1 MAAKSSTDKRI
12 LSVLRASVTGF
23 MRDDGLRLSA
33 ALAYYAAFSIAPL
46 ILIVLSIAGGVF
58 GDEAVRGALYDEL
71 RRSLGS
77 SGATIVEDMVAHAR
91 RPGTSMLMSLVGVAA
106 LLFGAAGLFGQ
117 LKSALNSIWNV
128 GEPASSGLVGMLKDR
143 FLSFTMVLGTGFLLL
158 VSMLFSMVL
167 QMLSKRAGEIASIPP
182 PVWAA
187 IGGVVSFVLIGLLF
201 AAIFK
206 VLPDARIRWG
216 EVWAGAAFTSG
227 LFLAGKSLLAW
238 YLGREAT
245 VSSYGSAGAFI
256 VVLMW
261 LYYSSAILLFGAEF
275 TQKNAKAMGHEITA
289 KPQKEP

>member
-1 MAAKSSTDKRI
+1 MP
-12 LSVLRASVTGF
+12 LLRASVTGF
-23 MRDDGLRLSA
+23 MQDEGLRLSA

-77 SGATIVEDMVAHAR
+77 SGAAIVEDMVAHAR
-91 RPGTSMLMSLVGVAA
+91 KPGTSVLMSLVGVAV
-106 LLFGAAGLFGQ
+106 LLVGAAGLFGQ
-117 LKSALNSIWNV
+117 LKSALDAIWNV
-128 GEPASSGLVGMLKDR
+128 EKHASSGFMGMLKER

-158 VSMLFSMVL
+158 VSMLFSTAL
-167 QMLSKRAGEIASIPP
+167 QALSKRMGEIASIPAA
-182 PVWAA
+182 VWAA

-206 VLPDARIRWG
+206 VLPGARVRWR
-216 EVWAGAAFTSG
+216 EVWAGAAFTTG

-275 TQKNAKAMGHEITA
+275 TQKHAKAMGHEITA
-289 KPQKEP
+289 KQHKEP